1 MKKFLKKVQIIMLA
15 AAMFLSF
22 GGAAQSYAAG
32 ADEEELTMM
41 NDWLINIQL
50 ENGAMPMYGI
60 QDGKEP
66 VVPYFSSVAVIALLK
81 YSADDK
87 SLKTAE
93 KYFDWYFGHM
103 NHDGTI
109 YDYEISLRNGEI
121 QSEISKESYDS
132 ADSYAAFFLAALW
145 NYAES
150 GGSREYLISKQQ
162 YILRIIDLMLSLI
175 DEDGFS
181 RVSETNHTKYLMD
194 NCEVSWGLSCADK
207 LLGQVFLNQYDFW
220 SDEYWAMMRSI
231 VDVKRARFA
240 LNDAINEKLWNMD
253 ENRYEVGL
261 SSNGAYLEAEGWA
274 EFYPDAVAQ
283 LFPIV
288 FGVIDAK
295 GDRAQQLY
303 SRFSDQ
309 YQWEMLS
316 HKNDGHSRF
325 YWGIIAYCGAMMGDD
340 EKVNEYIGNFKK
352 NVLPDFKYPA
362 YNADVAWTLLAA
374 IYKEE

>member
-15 AAMFLSF
+15 AAMLISF
-22 GGAAQSYAAG
+22 SGASQSYAAG
-32 ADEEELTMM
+32 ADEEELAMM

-60 QDGKEP
+60 QNGKEP

-81 YSADDK
+81 YRADGR

-93 KYFDWYFGHM
+93 RYFDWYFGHM
-103 NHDGTI
+103 NNDGTI

-145 NYAES
+145 TYAAA
-150 GGSREYLISKQQ
+150 GGSREYLISRQQ
-162 YILRIIDLMLSLI
+162 YILKIINLMLSLI

-181 RVSETNHTKYLMD
+181 RVSEKNHTKYLMD
-194 NCEVSWGLSCADK
+194 NCEVSWGLSCADN
-207 LLGQVFLNQYDFW
+207 LLGQVFLNQYNFW

-231 VDVKRARFA
+231 VDVKRARFT

-261 SSNGAYLEAEGWA
+261 SSNGAYIEAEGWT

-303 SRFSDQ
+303 SRFTSQ
-309 YQWEMLS
+309 YQWEQLS
-316 HKNDGHSRF
+316 HKNEGHSRF
-325 YWGIIAYCGAMMGDD
+325 YWGIIAYCGAMMGDS
-340 EKVNEYIGNFKK
+340 EKANEYIGNFKN